1 MLISHRGNDKHNY
14 KENTIDSIVFS
25 LNQNYIDG
33 VEFDI
38 QLTKDNIVVLHHD
51 FLYQNMQIEET
62 TYNLLR
68 LDKLEDLLK
77 RLDTKKLLLIELKS
91 KKNNIKF
98 VEELDKILKKYN
110 HLNIKLCSF
119 NYKMIKYIKKNYN
132 YECGLIIGENKNKF
146 RFKNKLDFNSCKLI
160 YLKKYKY
167 IDYIWTINDIKIYN
181 KIKLINKDIH
191 IISDIPYKLKD
202 V

>member
-119 NYKMIKYIKKNYN
+119 NYIF
-132 YECGLIIGENKNKF
+132 GLLSNIF
-146 RFKNKLDFNSCKLI
+146 SVYSRFSSSYSISMAYAEARD
-160 YLKKYKY
+160 
-167 IDYIWTINDIKIYN
+167 TICERSVPELRIMAR
-181 KIKLINKDIH
+181 LPWGVAMAIH
-191 IISDIPYKLKD
+191 TVPTGFVSLPPVGPAIP
-202 V
+202 VVAMA